1 MSATNSYSTAL
12 LPCPCCGGKARFQV
26 VEGDAY
32 HDANVGGHYIDCE
45 GCGLS
50 TKLVFPRKDDVS
62 RELAKRELAEKWNKR
77 GSGPNSY
84 SNRVEVSRVEPAPAV
99 AAPSD
104 MALRRKSCGC
114 VLCICE
120 DAERC

>member
-1 MSATNSYSTAL
+1 MTRADSYSPAL

-50 TKLVFPRKDDVS
+50 TNLVFPRKDDVS

-77 GSGPNSY
+77 GSGPNGYWS
-84 SNRVEVSRVEPAPAV
+84 AFD
-99 AAPSD
+99 AAYKK
-104 MALRRKSCGC
+104 A
-114 VLCICE
+114 CE
-120 DAERC
+120 SSQPDDWMQA

>member
-1 MSATNSYSTAL
+1 MAKAQPGRQVPRSPVPEDWQMTSAANSYSTAL

-50 TKLVFPRKDDVS
+50 TNLVFPLKDDVS
-62 RELAKRELAEKWNKR
+62 RELAKRELAEKWNKQIGR
-77 GSGPNSY
+77 
-84 SNRVEVSRVEPAPAV
+84 
-99 AAPSD
+99 
-104 MALRRKSCGC
+104 
-114 VLCICE
+114 
-120 DAERC
+120 